1 MDSNRKRLI
10 ILKHPRRSF
19 ASVREFVVRMGRVL
33 AVTVTTAYA
42 VFAAAFAWMPVPAHA
57 HGADEVALGSLV
69 DAELAF
75 ARMGLER
82 GVRAAF
88 LAHFAD
94 DGVVFEPAPVRLRE
108 AWNARPPPAD
118 PLAFRLEWKPAQAG
132 VSRSHDMGYTTGPFT
147 ASNAAR
153 PGPVRH
159 GVFFSVWQRDGSGRW
174 QVLLDAGIGTPG
186 IVDFAPLGA
195 APRPRFHGSARR
207 TTERNALLAREAAG
221 PQDAGLTPN
230 AYAQLLATDVRLHRD
245 DMSPLAS
252 RGTAAAE
259 IARRMSRVVWKPI
272 DARVSAAADMAVT
285 YGRYRETGR
294 DGNTRDGYYAHLW
307 LRDATGAWR
316 IGYDVAL
323 PTTP

>member
-1 MDSNRKRLI
+1 
-10 ILKHPRRSF
+10 
-19 ASVREFVVRMGRVL
+19 VVGEFVVRIGRVL
-33 AVTVTTAYA
+33 ALTVATAYA
-42 VFAAAFAWMPVPAHA
+42 VFAAALAWTPVPAHA
-57 HGADEVALGSLV
+57 HDADEVALGSLV

-108 AWNARPPPAD
+108 TWSARPPPAD
-118 PLAFRLEWKPAQAG
+118 PLASRLEWQPAQAG

-174 QVLLDAGIGTPG
+174 QVILDAGIGTPD
-186 IVDFAPLGA
+186 IVDFVPLGA

-207 TTERNALLAREAAG
+207 ATERRTLLAREAAS
-221 PQDAGLTPN
+221 PQHTGLTPN
-230 AYAQLLATDVRLHRD
+230 DYARLFAADVRLHRD
-245 DMSPLAS
+245 DIPPLAS
-252 RGTAAAE
+252 RGAAAAE
-259 IARRMSRVVWKPI
+259 IARRMSRVVWTPI
-272 DARVSAAADMAVT
+272 DARVSAAADMAVS

-294 DGNTRDGYYAHLW
+294 DGQMREGYYAHLW
-307 LRDATGAWR
+307 LRDAAGQWR
-316 IGYDVAL
+316 IAYDVAL
-323 PTTP
+323 PATP